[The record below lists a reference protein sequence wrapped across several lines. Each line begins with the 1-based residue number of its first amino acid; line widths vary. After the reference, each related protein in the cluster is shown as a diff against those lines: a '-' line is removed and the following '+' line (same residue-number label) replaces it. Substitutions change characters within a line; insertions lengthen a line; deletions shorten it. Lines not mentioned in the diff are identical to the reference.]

1 MPEFTPA
8 KKITTKEAIDDYLHE
23 KKAIGVLSDTS
34 VYNRRYE
41 LNRFNSFC
49 ASHKVINVTQIHKK
63 LIVSYLSQLSI
74 QNSTKIT
81 ILLVLAAFM
90 DYLVDEELIL
100 ENIAALIQKPRTY
113 QPDTD
118 HLTPEEL
125 KTMFQSEAQKAPSKT
140 VDRNLLLLSL
150 FSILCLRVSEVLNIK
165 LVDVRLESM
174 DVWVRRKGGKIA
186 RIPLNENLA
195 ALFLKWYSVRKQYK
209 GNDSDFVFISSHGNQ
224 LKPRQAR
231 YIVSQALKRA
241 NIVKRQNGT
250 HLLRHSGASLLSQ
263 AGEDPKKIQFLLGHA
278 SLATTNRYLHFDEQA
293 LQQMIARSPQFIKV

>member
-1 MPEFTPA
+1 MPNNFVPA
-8 KKITTKEAIDDYLHE
+8 REMEIEKAVDAYLHE
-23 KKAIGVLSDTS
+23 KSVVGALSETS

-49 ASHKVINVTQIHKK
+49 TSHDVTRVSQIHKN
-63 LIVSYLSQLSI
+63 LIIAYLNQLKV

-81 ILLVLAAFM
+81 ILMVLGGFM
-90 DYLVDEELIL
+90 DYLVDEALVL

-118 HLTPEEL
+118 HLNTEEL
-125 KTMFQSEAQKAPSKT
+125 KRLFETEAHKAPPKS

-150 FSILCLRVSEVLNIK
+150 FSILCLRVSEVTSLK
-165 LVDVRLESM
+165 LTDVRLESQ

-186 RIPLNENLA
+186 RIPLNDHLVE
-195 ALFLKWYSVRKQYK
+195 LFRKWYAVRMQYK
-209 GNDSDFVFISSHGNQ
+209 GSDSDFVFISSHGNP

-231 YIVSQALKRA
+231 YIVGQALKRA

-293 LQQMIARSPQFIKV
+293 LQKMIARSPKFI

>member
-1 MPEFTPA
+1 MPAFTPV
-8 KKITTKEAIDDYLHE
+8 KKITIKEAIDLYLYE
-23 KKAIGVLSDTS
+23 KGVIGVLSETS
-34 VYNRRYE
+34 IYNRRYE

-49 ASHKVINVTQIHKK
+49 ISHKVEHVTQIHKNV
-63 LIVSYLSQLSI
+63 IVSYLNQLKI

-81 ILLVLAAFM
+81 ILMVLAGFM
-90 DYLVDEELIL
+90 DYLVDEALIL
-100 ENIAALIQKPRTY
+100 ENIAALIKKPRIY

-125 KTMFQSEAQKAPSKT
+125 ETLFQTEAQKAPPKA

-165 LVDVRLESM
+165 LVDVRLESKN
-174 DVWVRRKGGKIA
+174 VWVRRKGGKIA
-186 RIPLNENLA
+186 RIPLNENLVT
-195 ALFLKWYSVRKQYK
+195 LFLKWYSMRSKYK
-209 GNDSDFVFISSHGNQ
+209 GNDSEYVFISSHGNQ

-241 NIVKRQNGT
+241 NIIKRQNGT

-293 LQQMIARSPQFIKV
+293 LQQMIARSPRFI

>member
-1 MPEFTPA
+1 MPEFTPV
-8 KKITTKEAIDDYLHE
+8 KNITIKESIDDYLYE
-23 KKAIGVLSDTS
+23 KSVIGVLSDTS

-49 ASHKVINVTQIHKK
+49 VSHKAINVTQIHKK
-63 LIVSYLSQLSI
+63 LIISYLNQLKI
-74 QNSTKIT
+74 LNSTKIT
-81 ILLVLAAFM
+81 ILLILASFM

-100 ENIAALIQKPRTY
+100 ENIAALIKKPRTY

-118 HLTPEEL
+118 HLTPKEL
-125 KTMFQSEAQKAPSKT
+125 ETLFQTEAQKAPPKV

-150 FSILCLRVSEVLNIK
+150 FSILCLRASEVLNLK
-165 LVDVRLESM
+165 LADVRLESL

-195 ALFLKWYSVRKQYK
+195 ALFHKWYSVRKQYK

-241 NIVKRQNGT
+241 NIIKRQNGT

-278 SLATTNRYLHFDEQA
+278 SLATTNRYLHFDEKA
-293 LQQMIARSPQFIKV
+293 LQQMIARSPQFI

>member
-1 MPEFTPA
+1 MPEFIPA
-8 KKITTKEAIDDYLHE
+8 KKITIKEAIDDYLHE
-23 KKAIGVLSDTS
+23 KRVIGVLSDTS

-49 ASHKVINVTQIHKK
+49 VSHKAINVTQIHKK
-63 LIVSYLSQLSI
+63 LIISYLNQLKI
-74 QNSTKIT
+74 LNSTKIT
-81 ILLVLAAFM
+81 ILLVLAGFM

-100 ENIAALIQKPRTY
+100 ENIAARIKKPRTY

-118 HLTPEEL
+118 HLTPKEL
-125 KTMFQSEAQKAPSKT
+125 ETLFQTEAQKAPPKT

-150 FSILCLRVSEVLNIK
+150 FSILCLRASEVLNLK
-165 LVDVRLESM
+165 LADVRLESQ
-174 DVWVRRKGGKIA
+174 DIWVRRKGGKIA
-186 RIPLNENLA
+186 RIPLNEHLVE
-195 ALFLKWYSVRKQYK
+195 LFLKWYSARIKYK

-241 NIVKRQNGT
+241 DIVKRQNGT

-278 SLATTNRYLHFDEQA
+278 SLATTNRYLPFDEQA
-293 LQQMIARSPQFIKV
+293 LQQMIARSPRFI

>member
-1 MPEFTPA
+1 MPTFTPV
-8 KKITTKEAIDDYLHE
+8 KKITIKEAIDEYLHE
-23 KKAIGVLSDTS
+23 KRVTGALSDTS

-49 ASHKVINVTQIHKK
+49 MLHKVVDATQIHKN
-63 LIVSYLSQLSI
+63 LIISYLNQLTI

-81 ILLVLAAFM
+81 ILMVLAGFM

-100 ENIAALIQKPRTY
+100 ENIAALIKKPRTY

-125 KTMFQSEAQKAPSKT
+125 ETLFQTEAQKAPPKV

-165 LVDVRLESM
+165 LEDVRLESL

-186 RIPLNENLA
+186 RIPLNENLK
-195 ALFLKWYSVRKQYK
+195 ALFLKWYSARKQYK
-209 GNDSDFVFISSHGNQ
+209 GHDSDYVFISSHGNQ

-231 YIVSQALKRA
+231 YIVTQALKRA

-278 SLATTNRYLHFDEQA
+278 SLATTNRYLHFDEKA
-293 LQQMIARSPQFIKV
+293 LQQMIARSPQFIDV